1 MHAYHAAPLPARMQC
16 HKQALQAHRLMTT
29 VHLVS
34 AAAGFVRCVFSL
46 YVLALVSGIVHDLND
61 ADCLRSHWPV
71 SDVNVLQALAVVGKR
86 KINRWSTVAEM
97 VGSRGQIQC
106 RERYVNV
113 LDPGLK
119 SGSLHC
125 LVLHSCKAA

>member
-1 MHAYHAAPLPARMQC
+1 M
-16 HKQALQAHRLMTT
+16 
-29 VHLVS
+29 
-34 AAAGFVRCVFSL
+34 
-46 YVLALVSGIVHDLND
+46 ND
-61 ADCLRSHWPV
+61 ADCLRSHWHV
-71 SDVNVLQALAVVGKR
+71 SDVNVLQALAVVGKIR
-86 KINRWSTVAEM
+86 INRWSTVAEM